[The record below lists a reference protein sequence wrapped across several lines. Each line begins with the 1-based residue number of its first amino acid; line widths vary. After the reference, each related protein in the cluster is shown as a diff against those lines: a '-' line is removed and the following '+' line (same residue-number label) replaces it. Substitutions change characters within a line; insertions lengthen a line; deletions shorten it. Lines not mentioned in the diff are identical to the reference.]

1 MTLDPSKIQ
10 TKTGLEMMILL
21 QKQLSSDGAMIL
33 VLLENVTRIG
43 IRWERDILVVQR
55 SAGVALIGDI

>member
-10 TKTGLEMMILL
+10 TKTSSEMMILL

-33 VLLENVTRIG
+33 VLLEKVTRIG
-43 IRWERDILVVQR
+43 IGWERDILVVQR
-55 SAGVALIGDI
+55 SAGVALK